1 MNFRITFLCIS
12 LTFPSMH
19 YAAVP
24 PYIESDT
31 IEEICKEVV
40 CHSDLNKVY
49 KEKYFTRKFNKA
61 FAVSS
66 YKSGNKYYID
76 YAYTA
81 YQYPNSYE
89 AKRVALKA
97 CMTYGKNCKIL
108 LLNNSIYDEELYNL
122 LIQPVAFN
130 GPSNSSNKIPFNATA
145 SGSSWKCNSGFKRS
159 YVNENSCVKTSSIK
173 IPANAYASGFDN
185 QGWKC
190 NSGFTQSGNSCKKNT
205 NSSSNSPANS
215 YKTASGWKC
224 NSGFFRLSTSDYCY
238 SLPDNSYALSPIG
251 FECKSGYKKSQYDY
265 VCIKS
270 PKISNIKS
278 NDNSKDANDKYVS
291 DTLEGKGV
299 LGKVLSWA
307 GLTNSKSPKTKVS
320 SQKKI
325 VIPANAY
332 AYNNSWKCL
341 DGYKKT
347 GNSCTKEIYIPAN
360 AYASGTSWQCID
372 GYKKKGYRCAKLTW
386 KDGDYWDQEVS
397 PGVSRISAFGAIL
410 TQMGSNNR
418 TNTNFN
424 TNVRNTSPKFS
435 YRYGDQL
442 YDSNN
447 RLMGY
452 IKNGTTYNS
461 SMQKTGTIRNN
472 NIYNNTGNYITPLGQ
487 NYKPANATFDMT
499 PGF

>member
-1 MNFRITFLCIS
+1 MTVKRIILSIFLGLGILGSSVASIYDDWPDDSVCLWLDMRPGNTNYLSEARKRNITCQNGKAIS
-12 LTFPSMH
+12 SINTSSNSK
-19 YAAVP
+19 VP
-24 PYIESDT
+24 DNAHALGNTWRCNSGYYKDNLSCKKAPDNAHGWLSEGGDGWECDWQYI
-31 IEEICKEVV
+31 
-40 CHSDLNKVY
+40 
-49 KEKYFTRKFNKA
+49 
-61 FAVSS
+61 
-66 YKSGNKYYID
+66 KSGNGCI
-76 YAYTA
+76 
-81 YQYPNSYE
+81 P
-89 AKRVALKA
+89 
-97 CMTYGKNCKIL
+97 KNT
-108 LLNNSIYDEELYNL
+108 
-122 LIQPVAFN
+122 
-130 GPSNSSNKIPFNATA
+130 SNKIPFNATA
-145 SGSSWKCNSGFKRS
+145 SGSSWKCNPGFKRS

-205 NSSSNSPANS
+205 NNSSNSPANS

-238 SLPDNSYALSPIG
+238 SLPDNAYALSPIG
-251 FECKSGYKKSQYDY
+251 FACKSGYKKSQYDY

-270 PKISNIKS
+270 SKISNIKS

-424 TNVRNTSPKFS
+424 TNLRNTSPKFK
-435 YRYGDQL
+435 YRYGDQM

-447 RLMGY
+447 SFMGY
-452 IKNGTTYNS
+452 IRNGVTYDR
-461 SMQKTGTIRNN
+461 SMRQTGTIRNN
-472 NIYNNTGNYITPLGQ
+472 NIYNNTGNYVVPLGQ
-487 NYKPANATFDMT
+487 DYKPANATFDMT